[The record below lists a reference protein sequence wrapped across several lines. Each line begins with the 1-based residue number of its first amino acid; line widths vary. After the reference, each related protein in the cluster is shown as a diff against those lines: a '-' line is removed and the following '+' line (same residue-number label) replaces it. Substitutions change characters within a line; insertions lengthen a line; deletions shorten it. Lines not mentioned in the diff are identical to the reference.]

1 MELDYA
7 VKPTLKQKLKPILQY
22 WRLGLFVGIF
32 ALLFGSFGYTLLS
45 DIVSNGIH
53 KHGSYTEVD
62 LKSMGNFH
70 FDDQSGV
77 MSDVPGEFR
86 NLDGKRVELKGM
98 MWNGMAAGSQVK
110 MFQLV
115 YNIQKCCFNGPPR
128 VQERV
133 FVFVPEGKSVSMH
146 GELVDVVGKLHV
158 RLKKDPQGTIISVY
172 TMDLEDLQPA

>member
-7 VKPTLKQKLKPILQY
+7 VKPTLKQRLKPILQY
-22 WRLGLFVGIF
+22 WRLGLFVGVF
-32 ALLFGSFGYTLLS
+32 ALLFGSFGFTFFS

-62 LKSMGNFH
+62 LKSMGDFH
-70 FDDQSGV
+70 FDDQAGV
-77 MSDVPGEFR
+77 VSDVPKAFR

-98 MWNGMAAGSQVK
+98 MWNGMAAGSKVR

-133 FVFVPEGKSVSMH
+133 FVFVPEGKSISMH
-146 GELVDVVGKLHV
+146 DALVAVVGKLHV
-158 RLKKDPQGTIISVY
+158 QLKKNAEGTVMSVY
-172 TMDLEDLQPA
+172 TLDLEDLQPA